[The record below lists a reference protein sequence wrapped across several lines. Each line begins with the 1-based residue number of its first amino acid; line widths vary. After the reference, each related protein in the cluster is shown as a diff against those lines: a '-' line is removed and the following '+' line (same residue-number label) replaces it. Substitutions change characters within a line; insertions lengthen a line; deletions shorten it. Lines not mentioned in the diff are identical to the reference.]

1 MEGVVQDVL
10 FAEDFE
16 YRLKDRYSR

>member
-1 MEGVVQDVL
+1 MLIKKKGGL

-16 YRLKDRYSR
+16 G